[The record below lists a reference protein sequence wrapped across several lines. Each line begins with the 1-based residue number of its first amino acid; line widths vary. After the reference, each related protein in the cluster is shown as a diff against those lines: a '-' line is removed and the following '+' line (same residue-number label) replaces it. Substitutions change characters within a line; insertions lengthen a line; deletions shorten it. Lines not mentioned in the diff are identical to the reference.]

1 MTPVE
6 VLIASLTPSDFSD
19 CLKRGVIGVTY
30 DSAKNILSLHFK
42 TYNEV
47 PAYDYTPLA
56 DGNYLIFGT
65 ENEINESGNYYIID
79 TISKVSVQYFVYS
92 SFERLWVLSADN
104 VAIYKGDT
112 RPTIEDMLE
121 HMIVHCQTTKKK
133 AVV

>member
-6 VLIASLTPSDFSD
+6 VLIASLSPSDFSG
-19 CLKRGVIGVTY
+19 CLQREIIDVTY

-42 TYNEV
+42 TYNEI

-56 DGNYLIFGT
+56 DGNFLIFGT
-65 ENEINESGNYYIID
+65 ENEINESGNYYVIN

-112 RPTIEDMLE
+112 RPTIEDILE
-121 HMIVHCQTTKKK
+121 HMTALCQTTKKK